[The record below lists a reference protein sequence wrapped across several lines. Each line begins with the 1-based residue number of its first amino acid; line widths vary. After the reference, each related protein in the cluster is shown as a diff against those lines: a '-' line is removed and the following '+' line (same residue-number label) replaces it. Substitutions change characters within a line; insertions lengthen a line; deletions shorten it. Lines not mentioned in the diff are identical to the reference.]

1 MKKWIRRTPTP
12 TPNSLWM
19 GDRIDIVDKE
29 STAVKGVLLWVL
41 NKIQKLDSLLV
52 ESHDLNSGAVRFSWS
67 ELSNMKLNDLDAY
80 LNDVILQFEQQNTK
94 AKEKRRGD
102 LESML

>member
-1 MKKWIRRTPTP
+1 
-12 TPNSLWM
+12 M